1 MNLIY
6 KTTPKKIVD
15 AVSAISGFSPTERT
29 TQGHSHS
36 TSKWRQIGIYV
47 ARHRGLTLKEAGE
60 TFNRHFTTAIVS
72 EKRVAAQVGKNKD
85 VDRALASINDF
96 IEKENNSHGD
106 QEVLQTG

>member
-15 AVSAISGFSPTERT
+15 AVSAISGFSPTELT
-29 TQGHSHS
+29 TKGHSHS
-36 TSKWRQIGIYV
+36 TSKWRQLGIYV

-72 EKRVAAQVGKNKD
+72 EKRVASVLAEGNVD
-85 VDRALASINDF
+85 VSKALEDINEFLD
-96 IEKENNSHGD
+96 KGNSSHGD
-106 QEVLQTG
+106 

>member
-6 KTTPKKIVD
+6 KTTPKKILE
-15 AVSAISGFSPTERT
+15 AVSAISGFSLNELTAK
-29 TQGHSHS
+29 GHSHS
-36 TSKWRQIGIYV
+36 ASKWRQIGIYV
-47 ARHRGLTLKEAGE
+47 ARQRGLTLAEAGE

-72 EKRVAAQVGKNKD
+72 EKRITAQVGKNKD